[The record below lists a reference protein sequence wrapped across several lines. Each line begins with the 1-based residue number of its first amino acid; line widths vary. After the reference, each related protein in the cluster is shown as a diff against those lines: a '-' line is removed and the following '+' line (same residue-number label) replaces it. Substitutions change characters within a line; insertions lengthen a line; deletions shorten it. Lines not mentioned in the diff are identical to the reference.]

1 MKLAISGTYSSGKT
15 VTSYALS
22 HLVDIPR
29 SRARTMR
36 ELLPEALPGRTLE
49 QCTAAE
55 LIQLIVCRHS
65 ERAVQESHL
74 GDTFVSDG
82 TSLQEWIYGSVRV
95 IVGINPNDSIHLQEM
110 GAVERTSEMVFF
122 EAVMEQLGHALKR
135 HVKRTYD
142 AFVHLP
148 NELALAAD
156 GHRPVNDRFRCMADE
171 QIKLTAAELGIPLHV
186 VGGTIPERLDRIVR
200 IFGLAPVM
208 STDEAIAR
216 AHEEYQAVDMTIES
230 DRASVLVR

>member
-1 MKLAISGTYSSGKT
+1 
-15 VTSYALS
+15 
-22 HLVDIPR
+22 
-29 SRARTMR
+29 MR
-36 ELLPEALPGRTLE
+36 ELLPETVPGKTLE

-55 LIQLIVCRHS
+55 LIALIVCRHG

-95 IVGINPNDSIHLQEM
+95 IVGINPNDSVHLLEM
-110 GAVERTSEMVFF
+110 ETVERTSEMVFF
-122 EAVMEQLGHALKR
+122 EAVMEQLGHLFKR
-135 HVKRTYD
+135 HVKKTYD

-148 NELALAAD
+148 NELALSAD
-156 GHRPVNDRFRCMADE
+156 GHRPVNDRFRNMADE
-171 QIKLTAAELGIPLHV
+171 QIKRTAVELGIPLHV
-186 VGGTIPERLDRIVR
+186 VGGTIPERLNRIVE
-200 IFGLAPVM
+200 IFGLTPVM

-216 AHEEYQAVDMTIES
+216 AHEEYQAIDMTTEF